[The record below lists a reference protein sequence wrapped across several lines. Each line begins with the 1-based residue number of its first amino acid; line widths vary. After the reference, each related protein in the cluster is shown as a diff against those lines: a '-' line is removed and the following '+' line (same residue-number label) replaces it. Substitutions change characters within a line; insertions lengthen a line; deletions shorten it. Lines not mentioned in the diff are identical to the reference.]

1 MPVPVN
7 TFNCLPSPIQI
18 RLLPW
23 GRRTHACTYTHAYG
37 YICSHICWGYANAWF
52 DHYSPIHQ
60 IPRSPFHCTLIARLV
75 SRSLSLSLW
84 IPLYAHLAQH
94 RPKCHTHA
102 GIYCRA
108 TSVRTAPRL
117 LAFARARVKVSQT
130 LFLHFSCCCCCVAGD
145 VRRLK
150 QQKKKIKQQ
159 KSSESQTSLLGIS
172 IYNLVLHHVVLS
184 CFFLSKFICSL
195 LLPLLLLLLCPI
207 PIHVV
212 AAIS

>member
-23 GRRTHACTYTHAYG
+23 GRRAHACTYTHAYG
-37 YICSHICWGYANAWF
+37 YICTHICWGYANAWF

-94 RPKCHTHA
+94 RPKCHTHTR
-102 GIYCRA
+102 GHILSSNLSPHRPSPIGFC
-108 TSVRTAPRL
+108 
-117 LAFARARVKVSQT
+117 ARARKSISNAFFCTFVAVVVVSQ
-130 LFLHFSCCCCCVAGD
+130 A
-145 VRRLK
+145 
-150 QQKKKIKQQ
+150 
-159 KSSESQTSLLGIS
+159 TSG
-172 IYNLVLHHVVLS
+172 
-184 CFFLSKFICSL
+184 
-195 LLPLLLLLLCPI
+195 
-207 PIHVV
+207 
-212 AAIS
+212 A